1 MEKGQVKK
9 EIFSWIKTILAAVV
23 MVLIVNLF
31 FVVNA
36 QIPSGSM
43 ENTLMIHDRLLVNR
57 LAYLK
62 EGPQRGDIVVFH
74 SDEGSSGLL
83 IKRVIGLP
91 GETVEGM
98 DGIVYIDGVALEED
112 YCKPDQVL
120 EPFAADFGPF
130 EVPED
135 CYFMMGDNRE
145 GSLDA
150 RFWEN
155 KFVSRKKILGKAY
168 FRYFPH
174 VSGLE

>member
-135 CYFMMGDNRE
+135 CYFMMGDNRGE
-145 GSLDA
+145 SYDS
-150 RFWEN
+150 RYWEN
-155 KFVSRKKILGKAY
+155 PYVPRKSIIGKAALKY
-168 FRYFPH
+168 YPQ
-174 VSGLE
+174 LEWIQ